1 MEMAKNPNSAIEKE
15 SSSAE
20 FRRSRPKFLDWR
32 PPTEEE
38 RALEAKARK
47 DAREGELQRV
57 TELERLKREEK
68 SGSRRR

>member
-1 MEMAKNPNSAIEKE
+1 MEMAKNPKSAIEKE

-32 PPTEEE
+32 PPTEDE

>member
-1 MEMAKNPNSAIEKE
+1 MEMAKNPKSAIEKE